1 MKNIFAFLLLFI
13 CAGFNVSAQ
22 TSIYGEIDTA
32 DLKLASC
39 NFDRGANAMVLFDV
53 GKITYD
59 KYESIVME
67 RHKRIKIF
75 NDKGLEQANIRLEY
89 FGARSNESIK
99 NIQAETINL
108 EGNTIVRTPVDPKL
122 FYTEKIDKQRRAIVF
137 TFPKAKAGSVI
148 EIKYTW
154 KTGYGYNYPDWLFQT
169 LIPTRYS
176 ELNAGLHFRYSFS
189 IVKKATLPFVNDTV
203 FTPKD
208 SYVTNYIWSMKNV
221 PGFRIEPYMH
231 SIEDNLQGIYFK
243 PMRAF
248 AFWNTIAEEVLADE
262 DFGGQLKLPLDKEAQ
277 LISDANALA
286 TTDDK
291 IAYLFNTVKN
301 AMKWN
306 EVDKWYT
313 EDGIQKSWLNKTG
326 NSTEINLILYHLL
339 KLAGIKATLLV
350 LGTRDNGEIEL
361 TNPSF
366 GRLNKTVVQ
375 VPIDAINFYVMDAT
389 GKYNTYNN
397 TPYELLG
404 LNMLMINADRLG
416 TDVIKLKTGVSS
428 TEIVFVNATVSPVG
442 KLEGNVQK
450 SSSNYKRISKLEEYD
465 DIGQKKYI
473 EDELKEGNSNLEII
487 AHKFTNMDVDTLP
500 LREDFDFKLE
510 LTGSDANYIYI
521 NPNLFTGLG
530 QNPFLSETRLS
541 DIDFIYLNTY
551 SVNGRY
557 IIPAGYKTDVLP
569 KSLTIVL
576 ADNSITFKRSVGEF
590 QGAIIVNYVID
601 FKRSYYSRDEYP
613 ELRAFFKTMY
623 EMLNEPIVLK
633 KQ

>member
-1 MKNIFAFLLLFI
+1 VKNIFAFLLLFI
-13 CAGFNVSAQ
+13 CAGFKVSAQ

-39 NFDRGANAMVLFDV
+39 DFDRGANAMVLFDV

-89 FGARSNESIK
+89 FGARGNESIK

-108 EGNTIVRTPVDPKL
+108 EGNTIVRTPIDPKL

-137 TFPKAKAGSVI
+137 TFPKVRAGSVI

-203 FTPKD
+203 FSLKD
-208 SYVTNYIWSMKNV
+208 SYVTNYIWSMKKV

-262 DFGGQLKLPLDKEAQ
+262 DFGGQLKLPLDKEAH

-286 TTDDK
+286 ITDDK
-291 IAYLFNTVKN
+291 IAYLFNTIKN

-313 EDGIQKSWLNKTG
+313 EDGIQKAWLNKTG

-375 VPIDAINFYVMDAT
+375 VPIDPINFYVMDAT

-404 LNMLMINADRLG
+404 LNMLMINADRPG
-416 TDVIKLKTGVSS
+416 TDIIKLKTGVSS
-428 TEIVFVNATVSPVG
+428 KEIVFVNATVSPAG

-450 SSSNYKRISKLEEYD
+450 TSSNYKRISKLEEYD

-473 EDELKEGNSNLEII
+473 EDELKEGNSNLEIM

-530 QNPFLSETRLS
+530 
-541 DIDFIYLNTY
+541 
-551 SVNGRY
+551 
-557 IIPAGYKTDVLP
+557 
-569 KSLTIVL
+569 
-576 ADNSITFKRSVGEF
+576 
-590 QGAIIVNYVID
+590 
-601 FKRSYYSRDEYP
+601 
-613 ELRAFFKTMY
+613 
-623 EMLNEPIVLK
+623 
-633 KQ
+633 